1 MEKFKKIVIGSS
13 VSMLTDKQM
22 KGLKGGTT
30 YYCICHDE
38 SAGSFVASS
47 CDGCV
52 RICSTHGG
60 IWSCNYV
67 EGY

>member
-1 MEKFKKIVIGSS
+1 MKTLKRLDIGSS

-30 YYCICHDE
+30 YYCICNNE
-38 SAGSFVASS
+38 SSGSLVASS
-47 CDGCV
+47 CAGCE
-52 RICSTHGG
+52 RICSSHGG
-60 IWSCNYV
+60 IWSCNYA